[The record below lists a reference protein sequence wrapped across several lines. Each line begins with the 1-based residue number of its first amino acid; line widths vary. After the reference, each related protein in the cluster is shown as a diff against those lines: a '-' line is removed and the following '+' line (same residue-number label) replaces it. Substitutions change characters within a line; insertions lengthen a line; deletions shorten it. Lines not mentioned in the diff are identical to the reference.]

1 MPWYKNTCTC
11 VSKSHV
17 FFENLEF
24 FYLVFEKAHLQLSLE
39 FQLIYQVYVYWVMP
53 WVLEI
58 FWAKIWN
65 QVKLWDFINY
75 WMLFLCVRLDIRTH
89 LMVHYQI
96 SSDVYLVNLRIKS
109 DIESSEGIWHS
120 SDIYLTP
127 FWRITDSVHPLLLIR
142 LYFKIYLILYFT
154 KM

>member
-11 VSKSHV
+11 VLKSHV
-17 FFENLEF
+17 SFENLEF

-39 FQLIYQVYVYWVMP
+39 FQLIYQVYVYSVMP
-53 WVLEI
+53 SVLEI

-89 LMVHYQI
+89 LTVHYQI
-96 SSDVYLVNLRIKS
+96 SFNVYLVYLGIKAEV
-109 DIESSEGIWHS
+109 ESSEGIWQS
-120 SDIYLTP
+120 SDSYLMP
-127 FWRITDSVHPLLLIR
+127 FWQIKDYMTFHFQQIR
-142 LYFKIYLILYFT
+142 SNICF
-154 KM
+154 